1 QAEVKKLKLLEEAE
15 TVITPLARAV
25 KRGIA
30 TDEEQKRLEVWEEY
44 SVLVNRVDTS
54 KPDWPERPA
63 SQ

>member
-1 QAEVKKLKLLEEAE
+1 
-15 TVITPLARAV
+15 
-25 KRGIA
+25 
-30 TDEEQKRLEVWEEY
+30 WELY